1 MFNILSP
8 ATVREMPATEPR
20 STLNWPMMPEIV
32 DDRV

>member
-1 MFNILSP
+1 MFIMLSP

-20 STLNWPMMPEIV
+20 SMLNWPMMPEIV